1 MMEFIPHV
9 MERSLWIPRLS
20 VVVKM
25 HDHAINKLIRVLMS
39 FIILVCLLIEKV
51 IELDKLTLSMHYIQL

>member
-39 FIILVCLLIEKV
+39 FIVSICLSIEKA
-51 IELDKLTLSMHYIQL
+51 IELDKVYFVHALY